1 MQRPIIEIDEE
12 KCDGCGQ
19 CVLDCAEGALAV
31 IDGKAR
37 LISEVFCDGLGACL
51 NCPRGALRIVT
62 REAPAFDEEA
72 ALAAKAA
79 REGRPAGTA
88 GGHGCPG
95 STPRRLTPLLSAQ
108 NAQAAPASPDAL
120 QARTATWPLQ
130 LRLMPPTAPFLRH
143 AHILLAA
150 HCAGFALPDL
160 HERWLR
166 GRVPVIA
173 CPKLDNSNN
182 DYLDRLVAILRG
194 HADAPPRSLTILRMS
209 VPCCAGLE
217 HLAHA
222 AVRQAGLDIVPQIH
236 VISLG

>member
-1 MQRPIIEIDEE
+1 MERPIIYIDEE
-12 KCDGCGQ
+12 RCDGCGK

-37 LISEVFCDGLGACL
+37 LISESYCDGLGACL
-51 NCPRGALRIVT
+51 NCPQDALRLIT
-62 REAPAFDEEA
+62 REAPDFDEAA

-79 REGRPAGTA
+79 REGRSSSG

-95 STPRRLTPLLSAQ
+95 SVARSLAPLSPLEAPTAAAASTLR
-108 NAQAAPASPDAL
+108 AQAPS
-120 QARTATWPLQ
+120 WPLQ

>member
-1 MQRPIIEIDEE
+1 MERPIIYIDEDR
-12 KCDGCGQ
+12 CDGCGK

-37 LISEVFCDGLGACL
+37 LISESYCDGLGACL
-51 NCPRGALRIVT
+51 NCPQDALRLIT
-62 REAPAFDEEA
+62 REAPDFDEAA

-79 REGRPAGTA
+79 REGRSSSG

-95 STPRRLTPLLSAQ
+95 SAARSLAPLSPLEAPTAAAASTLRAQTPS
-108 NAQAAPASPDAL
+108 
-120 QARTATWPLQ
+120 WPLQ

>member
-37 LISEVFCDGLGACL
+37 LISDAYCDGLGACL

-62 REAPAFDEEA
+62 REAPAFDEAA

-88 GGHGCPG
+88 AGHGCPG
-95 STPRRLTPLLSAQ
+95 STSRRLTPLLSAQ

-130 LRLMPPTAPFLRH
+130 LRLVTPSAPYLRG
-143 AHILLAA
+143 ARLLLAA
-150 HCAGFALPDL
+150 DCAGFCLPDL
-160 HERWLR
+160 HRHWLD
-166 GRVPVIA
+166 GRVALIA
-173 CPKLDNSNN
+173 CPKLDDSHEYLQKLTDILASN
-182 DYLDRLVAILRG
+182 DVRDITV
-194 HADAPPRSLTILRMS
+194 LRMS
-209 VPCCAGLE
+209 VPCCG
-217 HLAHA
+217 
-222 AVRQAGLDIVPQIH
+222 GLDMLAQKALAAAGVSVPLHSH
-236 VISLG
+236 VVHLG